1 MSKSFGGAVAL
12 RGADLTASYGQVLGV
27 LGENGAGKSTLMKVL
42 AGAVRPDRGR
52 VQVNG
57 SPLRLGDPLASEA
70 AGIGAVFQ
78 ELTVIPDL
86 TVAQNIFLRREPR
99 RGGLISLRKLAEATE
114 RLFEELSVTGIS
126 PMQRGRD
133 LSLAQKQ
140 IIEIVKVTSQRPS
153 IVILDE
159 PTSALG
165 EEQVLWLFN
174 QVRTWRAEGR
184 CVAADH
190 PSLRRGQGNGRR
202 PGCVQ
207 GWPLGRDLPGRGGR
221 RRRGDAGDVR
231 ARRSTG

>member
-1 MSKSFGGAVAL
+1 MTDLVAPAITHPLAVEATGVSKSFGGAVAL
-12 RGADLTASYGQVLGV
+12 QGADLTASYGQVLGV

-57 SPLRLGDPLASEA
+57 SPLRLGDPLAAEA

-99 RGGLISLRKLAEATE
+99 RGGLISLRKLVEATE
-114 RLFEELSVTGIS
+114 RLFDELSVTGIS

-140 IIEIVKVTSQRPS
+140 IS
-153 IVILDE
+153 
-159 PTSALG
+159 
-165 EEQVLWLFN
+165 
-174 QVRTWRAEGR
+174 
-184 CVAADH
+184 
-190 PSLRRGQGNGRR
+190 
-202 PGCVQ
+202 
-207 GWPLGRDLPGRGGR
+207 
-221 RRRGDAGDVR
+221 
-231 ARRSTG
+231 RS